1 MRDKILIYRDYGCA
15 DVNTLEQGLKEYF
28 EPKGCKIGFTDAA
41 GIIKDNELNENV
53 LAFFMPGGA
62 GTPFRRKLE
71 VLGNEKIRSYVR
83 GGGIY
88 CGICAGAYYACRQTV
103 FEEDVPELRIVSE
116 CGLNLIEGRAVGTL
130 YKELGI
136 RPYAKDAASAAVVNL
151 IWKDNEKHT
160 AYYHGGPYFEL
171 AGEQDGEIMA
181 VYDVGKKL
189 PAIVR
194 HNYGNGKVIV
204 SGVHFEDK
212 GSVLQKTLHHLRLDS
227 EEAVKVAEKLMAGEI
242 SRQRLFNK
250 IMDMS
255 GR

>member
-1 MRDKILIYRDYGCA
+1 MRNKILIYRDYGCA

-28 EPKGCKIGFTDAA
+28 DPRGCQVDFTDAG
-41 GIIKDNELNENV
+41 GIIKDNDLNETV

-71 VLGNEKIRSYVR
+71 VLGNDKIRSYVR
-83 GGGIY
+83 SGGIY
-88 CGICAGAYYACRQTV
+88 YGICAGAYYACRQTV
-103 FEEDVPELRIVSE
+103 FEQDIPELRIISE

-136 RPYAKDAASAAVVNL
+136 RPYAKDAASAAAVNL
-151 IWKDNEKHT
+151 IWKDNEKHA

-171 AGEQDGEIMA
+171 DKRQDNEIMA
-181 VYDVGKKL
+181 VYDIEEKL
-189 PAIVR
+189 PAIIR
-194 HNYGNGKVIV
+194 RRYGNGTVIV

-212 GSVLQKTLHHLRLDS
+212 GSVLYQTLHQLRLDS
-227 EEAVKVAEKLMAGEI
+227 EEALKVAEKLTAGEV

-250 IMDMS
+250 IMNMS